1 MITLYKE
8 NQEPLKEMAKIGSI
22 NNQIGKTGNYDIWVY
37 TNDPGNK
44 PHFHI
49 INSEKHFS
57 CCVRID
63 VAEYFVHQGKE
74 DILDNSLKK
83 SLVYF
88 LKSKHRKLPITNWE
102 YLCACWEDNNS
113 DMPLDDNLEMPNYLN
128 L

>member
-1 MITLYKE
+1 MIIKE
-8 NQEPLKEMAKIGSI
+8 EQSLKEMAKIGSI
-22 NNQIGKTGNYDIWVY
+22 DKQVGKTGGYEIWIY
-37 TNDPGNK
+37 TNDLGNK

-49 INSEKHFS
+49 VNEEKNFS

-63 VAEYFVHQGKE
+63 VAEYFIHLSKE
-74 DILDNSLKK
+74 DILNSALKK

-113 DMPLDDNLEMPNYLN
+113 NMPLDDDLQMPNYLE